1 MLGST
6 LIPKNIDKAK
16 KKKREISE
24 NHGNPGGEGIER
36 RS

>member
-6 LIPKNIDKAK
+6 LIPKNIDKA